1 MNLLKRAV
9 IGVILNGLALY
20 GLVTVLPEITYSGGV
35 SLFILG
41 GFIMGLLNV
50 MVKPVIKLLS
60 LPLVLITGG
69 MFLIVINAVMLW
81 FLEFVI
87 QVIKFRDLALSFPN
101 LGSYV
106 IAAVV
111 IGLINW
117 GIHLII
123 KNKGE

>member
-9 IGVILNGLALY
+9 IGIILNGLALY

-35 SLFILG
+35 ALFVLG

-50 MVKPVIKLLS
+50 MVKPIIKLLS

-69 MFLIVINAVMLW
+69 MFLIVINAAMLW

-87 QVIKFRDLALSFPN
+87 GVIKFRDVALSFPN